1 MNVADR
7 GRWRTSSGVAA
18 LLALS
23 SWVSVAKADLIEPI
37 SLAERDAAY
46 ADHFPVS
53 PTYEFLRTLDPTA
66 GFEVFDDRDP
76 RNMGAGSLQDAAMDF
91 QISSVSQNAPATL
104 RLFISEALLNQR
116 SDLQYNLPLS
126 VSIYNGSGVVTLAD
140 FPPLG
145 GGWGQYTIPVG
156 NYTAAPY
163 ELDMDVSGLVSDLQ
177 GRGSDFLA
185 VYINTLVPLDA
196 LTEPRFQ
203 FSEAVLDATLT
214 PTPEP
219 SSIAIASFGSVLL
232 VGYGRRFRVK
242 HR

>member
-1 MNVADR
+1 
-7 GRWRTSSGVAA
+7 VAA

-23 SWVSVAKADLIEPI
+23 SWVTVAKADLIEPI

-53 PTYEFLRTLDPTA
+53 PTYEFLRTLNPTA
-66 GFEVFDDRDP
+66 GFEVVDDRDP

-91 QISSVSQNAPATL
+91 RISWVSQNAPATL
-104 RLFISEALLNQR
+104 RLFISEALLNRQ
-116 SDLQYNLPLS
+116 SDVQFNLWLS
-126 VSIYNGSGVVTLAD
+126 VSIYTGSGIVTLAD

-156 NYTAAPY
+156 KYTTSPY
-163 ELDMDVSGLVSDLQ
+163 ELDVDVSGFVRDLQ
-177 GRGSDFLA
+177 GSGSGFLG
-185 VYINTLVPLDA
+185 VYISTFMPLPA
-196 LTEPRFQ
+196 IGEPMFQ
-203 FSEAVLDATLT
+203 FSKAVLDATLT

-219 SSIAIASFGSVLL
+219 SSIAIAFFGSALL
-232 VGYGRRFRVK
+232 VGYGLRFRVK